1 MNLNGRIMGLDVGD
15 ARVGVAVSDELGI
28 SAQPH
33 STLKRNKG
41 DRVLFQQVISLVEEL
56 SVKKI
61 ILGLPLGLDGLDTEQ
76 TAKVRSFAVSLET
89 ALTDSGRSI
98 AIDFQ
103 DERLSSVEAER
114 ILQDR
119 KLKDSERRAAI
130 DRMAASILLRGYL
143 DSRL

>member
-1 MNLNGRIMGLDVGD
+1 MNLIGRIMGLDVGD

-41 DRVLFQQVISLVEEL
+41 DKVLFQQIISLVEEL
-56 SVKKI
+56 SVQKV

-76 TAKVRSFAVSLET
+76 TAKVRSFALSLEK
-89 ALTDSGRSI
+89 ALSESGQSI
-98 AIDFQ
+98 PMDFQ

-114 ILQDR
+114 ILVDR
-119 KLKDSERRAAI
+119 KLKDSERRAAV

-143 DSRL
+143 DSRI